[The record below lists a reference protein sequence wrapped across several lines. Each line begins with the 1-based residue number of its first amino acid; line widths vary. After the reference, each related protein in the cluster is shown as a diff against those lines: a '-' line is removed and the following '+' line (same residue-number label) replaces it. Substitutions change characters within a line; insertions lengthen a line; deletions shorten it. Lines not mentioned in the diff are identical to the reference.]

1 MPSPGRLG
9 CICCAPGPDQV
20 GLPVA
25 APTAFSGAHGLCV
38 YLLSARAPS
47 LARQPRI
54 PAPSPPSTAIFPGV
68 SRCVVCESLR
78 EERVNQSKPV

>member
-1 MPSPGRLG
+1 MPSPVRLG
-9 CICCAPGPDQV
+9 GICCAPGPDQV

-47 LARQPRI
+47 LARQPGI
-54 PAPSPPSTAIFPGV
+54 PAPSPSTAIFAAL
-68 SRCVVCESLR
+68 CER
-78 EERVNQSKPV
+78 A